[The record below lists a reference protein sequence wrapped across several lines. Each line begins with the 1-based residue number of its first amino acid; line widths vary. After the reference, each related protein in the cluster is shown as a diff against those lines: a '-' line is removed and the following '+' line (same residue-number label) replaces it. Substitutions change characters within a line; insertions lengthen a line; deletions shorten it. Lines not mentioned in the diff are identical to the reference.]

1 MVKPVQGGL
10 VEKLVL
16 DDRERRNSVGQR
28 ILFVHLEFLVV
39 YDAARCA
46 AQQVHKRLV
55 REVRNGN
62 ILVLGD
68 RHFDHLGERRDERH
82 LCRQ

>member
-28 ILFVHLEFLVV
+28 ILFVQLEFLVAH
-39 YDAARCA
+39 DAARCA
-46 AQQVHKRLV
+46 AQQVHKLLV

-62 ILVLGD
+62 VLVLGD
-68 RHFDHLGERRDERH
+68 RHFDHLGER
-82 LCRQ
+82 